1 MLFCMMDWNAAA
13 KSCGCW
19 KSTPLR
25 HLGGFA
31 EEKLIKGCTGQCV
44 LAWEEH
50 EEDRSLGIGFG
61 KSLNMLGCYIP
72 S

>member
-25 HLGGFA
+25 HLGGFVG
-31 EEKLIKGCTGQCV
+31 EKFSRGYTGQRV
-44 LAWEEH
+44 LAWEKH
-50 EEDRSLGIGFG
+50 EEDRSLGISFG
-61 KSLNMLGCYIP
+61 KYLNMLGCCVP
-72 S
+72 L